1 MFSSNLILGKRI
13 VDVQPTDSEHPM
25 VIGESKT
32 RPMEILLVEDGLT
45 DARVT
50 IYALRRSQV
59 YHRLTLVRTVGEAVR
74 FLNREGIFARAPRP
88 DLILLDLMLP
98 DGSGLQVLDVLATWD
113 PDARPTAVVLTASQ
127 DESLRERCSQLQ
139 ASDFMTKPVGED
151 DFMRVVREHKKL
163 MVHTTP
169 MLATT

>member
-1 MFSSNLILGKRI
+1 
-13 VDVQPTDSEHPM
+13 M

-59 YHRLTLVRTVGEAVR
+59 YHRLTLVRTVGEAIK

-98 DGSGLQVLDVLATWD
+98 DGSGLEVLDFLCRWD
-113 PDARPTAVVLTASQ
+113 IESRPTAVVLTASQ
-127 DESLRERCSQLQ
+127 DASMRDRCRELH

-151 DFMRVVREHKKL
+151 DFMRVVRDHKKL
-163 MVHTTP
+163 MIHTTP
-169 MLATT
+169 VMATL